1 MFTRPILDRTVFMVF
16 WTWAKGLEDQFDGVN
31 RRNLR
36 HIISMEA
43 TEDTRSPS
51 AESPQSMAKVVE
63 FDIAISNP
71 EKIDVMDMQ
80 GPQTE
85 RRLQFFLDGGGEK
98 IHLPRVST
106 MAVFHKLATGK
117 GIPHTFYGFLKQWP
131 TLPRVV
137 VSPLSFNNL
146 RDGRDI
152 DFLEDLLV
160 CSHRTNG
167 PCPSRRALSHYESAD
182 STW

>member
-1 MFTRPILDRTVFMVF
+1 MFMRPILDRTVFMVF

-43 TEDTRSPS
+43 TEDALSPP
-51 AESPQSMAKVVE
+51 AESPQSTDKTIE
-63 FDIAISNP
+63 FDITISNP
-71 EKIDVMDMQ
+71 ETLDVTDKQ

-85 RRLQFFLDGGGEK
+85 KRLQFFLDGGGEK

-106 MAVFHKLATGK
+106 MAVFHKIATGK

-137 VSPLSFNNL
+137 VSLLSFNNL
-146 RDGRDI
+146 IDDRDTE
-152 DFLEDLLV
+152 FLEDLLV
-160 CSHRTNG
+160 CSHRPNG
-167 PCPSRRALSHYESAD
+167 ACSPRRTLSHHESPD